1 MARVFTDA
9 VGFLGFV
16 ERPLYR
22 LLGVRRER
30 GQDWKAYA
38 RSVLVFTAAG
48 FGLLY
53 LVLRTQ
59 SLHPFNPQGLSSGT
73 WDLSFNTAA
82 SFVTN
87 TNWQF
92 YAGETTLSYFSQM
105 FGLAVQNFVSAA
117 VGIAVLAAFIRGLAS
132 RTTRELGNF
141 YVDVTRVLLYI
152 LLPLSV
158 LGGLFLASQ
167 GALQSLGAPTQ
178 LHTLTGLEQT
188 LVQGPVAS
196 QEAIKL
202 LGTNGGGF
210 FNVNSAM
217 PFENPTWLTNFVE
230 MLIILVIPAGSPRP
244 TAAWSAAAAR
254 AGRCSRR

>member
-1 MARVFTDA
+1 MQ
-9 VGFLGFV
+9 
-16 ERPLYR
+16 
-22 LLGVRRER
+22 RER

-38 RSVLVFTAAG
+38 RSVLVFSVLG

-59 SLHPFNPQGLSSGT
+59 TLHPFNPQDLSSPT

-82 SFVTN
+82 SFVSN

-92 YAGETTLSYFSQM
+92 YAGETTLSNFSQM

-132 RTTRELGNF
+132 RSTRELGNF

-158 LGGLFLASQ
+158 LGGLFLALA
-167 GALQSLGAPTQ
+167 GRAPEPRRAHAPAHAHRARADPRARARR
-178 LHTLTGLEQT
+178 L
-188 LVQGPVAS
+188 A
-196 QEAIKL
+196 
-202 LGTNGGGF
+202 GGDQ
-210 FNVNSAM
+210 
-217 PFENPTWLTNFVE
+217 
-230 MLIILVIPAGSPRP
+230 
-244 TAAWSAAAAR
+244 AAR
-254 AGRCSRR
+254 DQRRRLLQRQLGDAVREPERGSRTSSRC